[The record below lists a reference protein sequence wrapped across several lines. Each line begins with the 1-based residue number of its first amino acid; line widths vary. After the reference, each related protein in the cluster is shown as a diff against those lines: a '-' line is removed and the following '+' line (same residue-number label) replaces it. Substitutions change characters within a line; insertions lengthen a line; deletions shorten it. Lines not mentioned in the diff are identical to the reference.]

1 MVGRKTLPILTK
13 DFSLGSCLA
22 CIRSFCGNSMG
33 EVKMGKVTSFN
44 FFAAQDFSDFSR
56 RDCMNQAALTTEI
69 CKRLKLA

>member
-1 MVGRKTLPILTK
+1 
-13 DFSLGSCLA
+13 
-22 CIRSFCGNSMG
+22 MG